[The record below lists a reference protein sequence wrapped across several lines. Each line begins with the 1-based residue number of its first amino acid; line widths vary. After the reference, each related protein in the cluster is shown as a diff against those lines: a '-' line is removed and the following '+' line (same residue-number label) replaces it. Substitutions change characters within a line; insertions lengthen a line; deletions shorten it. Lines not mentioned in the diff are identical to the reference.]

1 MMTSEL
7 QNKLVVS
14 KIENFLKQEIKK
26 IMENNIVDNEIC
38 DMMKILDINEEFLK
52 GFYIKNIKISNM
64 EKIKSSNDINNV
76 SYEFIF
82 GLKKDLSESINK
94 NTLFKIFTQKNKHKF
109 EVKIDNTEK
118 SLNITDSDINLLM
131 ISQHILVT
139 IALIK
144 TNIPIKNFIY
154 CNKNKNFINVEKLKE
169 TWNIIKRI

>member
-1 MMTSEL
+1 MLTSEL
-7 QNKLVVS
+7 QNKLVVL

-26 IMENNIVDNEIC
+26 IMENNIIDNEIC
-38 DMMKILDINEEFLK
+38 DMMEILDVNEEFLK
-52 GFYIKNIKISNM
+52 EFYIKNIKISNM

-94 NTLFKIFTQKNKHKF
+94 NTLFKIFTQKGKHKF

-118 SLNITDSDINLLM
+118 SLNIKDSDINLLM

-139 IALIK
+139 IILVKI
-144 TNIPIKNFIY
+144 NIPIKKFIY

-169 TWNIIKRI
+169 TWNIIKKS